1 MAAYDQ
7 FKNLLSAR
15 RFSEAVEF
23 AERET
28 LNNPSSEGFW
38 MNQQVIALMKNEK
51 YKRAAEVA
59 QRSLALDPHNP
70 YSLLFRSDAYFHL
83 GDVEKALTGY
93 EESVRI
99 PKVTDRA
106 RKGIL
111 NCLVQIGEWERI
123 LSCIAQWGLSESD
136 GVIYR
141 VKALTNLQRSE
152 EAISLCNEWLKKSP
166 DNKQALWLLVNIEVE
181 RDGLEPVRS
190 KYERLAKIPS
200 KPPIYGEIYASL
212 CRKAG
217 KFDKALTQYEKMGHK
232 TQDLSI
238 ARQKAFALAKSG
250 HEQEAIPLLEEL
262 LRLDPTDMFLH
273 TSYTGAN
280 KRLNTLERVW
290 KFYRELIDKYPDE
303 KTLLGRVRKV
313 QKQLEMTGK
322 LKIPDSIETSQGI

>member
-1 MAAYDQ
+1 MTVYDQ

-28 LNNPSSEGFW
+28 LNNPASEGFW
-38 MNQQVIALMKNEK
+38 MNQQVIALMKSEK

-59 QRSLALDPHNP
+59 ERSLALDPHNP

-83 GDVEKALTGY
+83 GDAEKALTGY
-93 EESVRI
+93 EESVRN

-111 NCLVQIGEWERI
+111 DCLVQIGEWERI
-123 LSCIAQWGLSESD
+123 LSCIAQWGQSESD
-136 GVIYR
+136 AVLYR

-152 EAISLCNEWLKKSP
+152 EAVSLCDEWLKKSP
-166 DNKQALWLLVNIEVE
+166 DNKQALWLLVNLEVD
-181 RDGLEPVRS
+181 RDGLETVLC

-217 KFDKALTQYEKMGHK
+217 KVDKALAQYEKMGRK

-238 ARQKAFALAKSG
+238 TRQKAFALAKSG
-250 HEQEAIPLLEEL
+250 HEHEAIPLLEEL
-262 LRLDPTDMFLH
+262 LRLDPTNMFLH
-273 TSYTGAN
+273 ASYTGAN
-280 KRLNTLERVW
+280 KRLNSLERVW
-290 KFYRELIDKYPDE
+290 KFYHELISKFPDE
-303 KTLLGRVRKV
+303 KTLLGRVKKV
-313 QKQLEMTGK
+313 QKMLEKTGESK
-322 LKIPDSIETSQGI
+322 MPESVKTSLEK